1 MAILNFGSLIIDHV
15 YQVPHFVRPG
25 ETLPATEYRV
35 FAGGKGFNQTVAIA
49 RAGLPVSHAGAIGEN
64 GRWLLDL
71 LTAEAVDI
79 AGVVVTDVPTGHG
92 VIQVTPQGENAIL
105 QYPGANRTITRAHID
120 RVLAR
125 FGRGDLLVLQNE
137 INDIAYLRQRA
148 HTRGV
153 RVVMNPAPM
162 DAAIAELPLE
172 TLALLIVNEVEAAD
186 LTGAATTDGM
196 LAGLRQRLPDG
207 AVVLTLGSQGAIYQ
221 DADRR
226 VETPAWPAQAI
237 DTTGAGDT
245 FSGYLLASLETGM
258 DVAAAMRRAARA
270 AALCVSRPGAA
281 ASIPRAAEVD
291 ALG

>member
-1 MAILNFGSLIIDHV
+1 MTILNFGSLIIDHV

-25 ETLPATEYRV
+25 ETLPATQYRV

-92 VIQVTPQGENAIL
+92 IIQVTPQGENAIL

-137 INDIAYLRQRA
+137 INDIAYLLQRA

-162 DAAIAELPLE
+162 DAA
-172 TLALLIVNEVEAAD
+172 N
-186 LTGAATTDGM
+186 
-196 LAGLRQRLPDG
+196 
-207 AVVLTLGSQGAIYQ
+207 SK
-221 DADRR
+221 RR
-226 VETPAWPAQAI
+226 STNQSVSST
-237 DTTGAGDT
+237 
-245 FSGYLLASLETGM
+245 AS
-258 DVAAAMRRAARA
+258 ARS
-270 AALCVSRPGAA
+270 V
-281 ASIPRAAEVD
+281 
-291 ALG
+291 